1 MQHEPAATAAETATA
16 ATGRRDRRDRRRRGR
31 KWGPLRSDTDDRAAW
46 PPVSSGSMASRD
58 AKNTLNDL
66 TRGEWREFALRVV
79 IGGGGGG
86 APWTSGMSGA
96 EGRRRGPS
104 DHPDAFPPGLAECM
118 VAFFTRRGGTV
129 LDPFVGTGS
138 TLAACDR
145 LGRRGLGIELY
156 AKWAGIARGRT
167 RQTVVCADA
176 ADAARIAAKAGM
188 AGGNA
193 GGRNGGRGRG
203 VDLLLAGI
211 PRPFCAAGRKAQY
224 MSAIGWMSDA
234 CDASMAGTYE
244 EYLRAV
250 ETGLAAAIEA
260 VRPGG
265 HIVLALP
272 NEAKTGR
279 RGRFLPAAFDLSRR
293 IGRMAGLEYA
303 GEKVWLAPPPS
314 PPPPRRR
321 GGHRAGKRRTADGGG
336 SLHGYPHRYAAG
348 SDGTAAAL
356 YCLIFA
362 KCGGRP
368 ADANAGTDTTEA
380 EP

>member
-1 MQHEPAATAAETATA
+1 MQRHAPAATAATA
-16 ATGRRDRRDRRRRGR
+16 ASRRGRGRGR

-46 PPVSSGSMASRD
+46 PPVPSGSMASRD

-79 IGGGGGG
+79 IGGGGD
-86 APWTSGMSGA
+86 APWMSGMSGA
-96 EGRRRGPS
+96 ERRRRGPS

-118 VAFFTRRGGTV
+118 VAFFTQRGGTV

-188 AGGNA
+188 AGGDA
-193 GGRNGGRGRG
+193 GGCKGGGSGGGGGGRG

-234 CDASMAGTYE
+234 CDASMAATYE

-250 ETGLAAAIEA
+250 ETRLAAAIEA

-265 HIVLALP
+265 HIVLAQP
-272 NEAKTGR
+272 NEAKIGR
-279 RGRFLPAAFDLSRR
+279 RGMFLPAAFDLSRR
-293 IGRMAGLEYA
+293 IACLRGIEYA
-303 GEKVWLAPPPS
+303 GEKVWLAPPHSPS
-314 PPPPRRR
+314 TPRRR
-321 GGHRAGKRRTADGGG
+321 GHRAGKRRTADGGG

-348 SDGTAAAL
+348 PDGTAAAL

-362 KCGGRP
+362 KYGGRP
-368 ADANAGTDTTEA
+368 ADANAGTGAGTGAGA

>member
-1 MQHEPAATAAETATA
+1 MAARGGSMQQHVPAATAA
-16 ATGRRDRRDRRRRGR
+16 GRRGRRGRAR

-58 AKNTLNDL
+58 AKNALNDL
-66 TRGEWREFALRVV
+66 TRGEWREFSQRVV
-79 IGGGGGG
+79 IGGV
-86 APWTSGMSGA
+86 PWTSGMSGA
-96 EGRRRGPS
+96 ERRRRGPS

-118 VAFFTRRGGTV
+118 VAFFTQRGGTV

-145 LGRRGLGIELY
+145 LGRMGLGIELY
-156 AKWAGIARGRT
+156 AKWVGIARGRT
-167 RQTVVCADA
+167 RQTVVCGDA

-193 GGRNGGRGRG
+193 GGCKGGGGGG

-234 CDASMAGTYE
+234 SDASMAATYE

-250 ETGLAAAIEA
+250 ETRLAAAIEA

-265 HIVLALP
+265 HIVLAQP
-272 NEAKTGR
+272 NEAKIGR

-293 IGRMAGLEYA
+293 IACMGGLEYA

-314 PPPPRRR
+314 PSPPRRR
-321 GGHRAGKRRTADGGG
+321 GHRAGKRRTADGGG
-336 SLHGYPHRYAAG
+336 TLHGYPHRYAAG
-348 SDGTAAAL
+348 PDGTAAAL

-362 KCGGRP
+362 KYGGGRP
-368 ADANAGTDTTEA
+368 ADANAGTGAGTDAEA